1 MPDIFRIAWGRQF
14 WGITEN
20 NINLSIHP
28 SINSYKRHKTCN
40 LQSGLFRVEH
50 MLWIR
55 MMQQPI
61 FCQIRSFF
69 LPQKKQLKE
78 DQSLQKL
85 MPREKFKTIQYVS
98 LLVHRS
104 VWRRLGIGEIGKS
117 AAFHASRWYTA
128 NAGLWIRKHLSV
140 SPRPPNAC
148 PISTCSQYIDNCHF
162 LIPCEL

>member
-1 MPDIFRIAWGRQF
+1 MLDIFRIAWGRQF

-28 SINSYKRHKTCN
+28 SINSYKRHRTTLAILACN

-69 LPQKKQLKE
+69 APKKTTE
-78 DQSLQKL
+78 G
-85 MPREKFKTIQYVS
+85 
-98 LLVHRS
+98 RS
-104 VWRRLGIGEIGKS
+104 VDAKVDAKRKVQNNPICFAPCPSIGLEKVGNWRNWQKCG
-117 AAFHASRWYTA
+117 F
-128 NAGLWIRKHLSV
+128 
-140 SPRPPNAC
+140 
-148 PISTCSQYIDNCHF
+148 
-162 LIPCEL
+162 PCITMIHCQCRSLD